1 MCLLVI
7 FNGTWEY
14 VSVESIII
22 FIGIMCYED
31 LRGLK
36 REQFEMLMLTER
48 AFVERTV
55 GQRNIRK
62 AMRKRSV
69 RPR

>member
-7 FNGTWEY
+7 FNGIWEY

-22 FIGIMCYED
+22 FIGITCYEV

-36 REQFEMLMLTER
+36 KEQCEILTTTER
-48 AFVERTV
+48 AFVEEIV

-62 AMRKRSV
+62 AMSTHSV
-69 RPR
+69 RPK